1 MNVEKNI
8 LIGNINDNRKDENKF
23 NAVTKITGVDDF
35 VDAMPERYNQQLGSW
50 FKDGRQLSGGQWQK
64 IAMARCIYRPAS
76 LYLFDE
82 ATSALDLMSEKK
94 FYDMLKSRKKNHI
107 NICVTHRIK
116 NIQNI
121 DKVFLIDNG
130 EIVKEGGY
138 IDVINNISP
147 ETKK

>member
-1 MNVEKNI
+1 MILLVWCLKN
-8 LIGNINDNRKDENKF
+8 
-23 NAVTKITGVDDF
+23 
-35 VDAMPERYNQQLGSW
+35 NQQLGSW

-94 FYDMLKSRKKNHI
+94 FYDMLKCRNRNQI

-138 IDVINNISP
+138 NDVINNISSG
-147 ETKK
+147 TKK

>member
-1 MNVEKNI
+1 MYETKEDYER
-8 LIGNINDNRKDENKF
+8 LRKQFIEEY
-23 NAVTKITGVDDF
+23 KI
-35 VDAMPERYNQQLGSW
+35 
-50 FKDGRQLSGGQWQK
+50 
-64 IAMARCIYRPAS
+64 
-76 LYLFDE
+76 DE

-121 DKVFLIDNG
+121 DIVFLIDNG

>member
-1 MNVEKNI
+1 
-8 LIGNINDNRKDENKF
+8 
-23 NAVTKITGVDDF
+23 
-35 VDAMPERYNQQLGSW
+35 
-50 FKDGRQLSGGQWQK
+50 
-64 IAMARCIYRPAS
+64 
-76 LYLFDE
+76 
-82 ATSALDLMSEKK
+82 MSEKK

-147 ETKK
+147 ETKNN

>member
-1 MNVEKNI
+1 
-8 LIGNINDNRKDENKF
+8 
-23 NAVTKITGVDDF
+23 
-35 VDAMPERYNQQLGSW
+35 MPEKYNQQLGSW
-50 FKDGRQLSGGQWQK
+50 FKDGRQLPDGQWKK

-121 DKVFLIDNG
+121 DIVFLIDNG

>member
-1 MNVEKNI
+1 M
-8 LIGNINDNRKDENKF
+8 
-23 NAVTKITGVDDF
+23 DDF
-35 VDAMPERYNQQLGSW
+35 VYAMPEKYNQQLGSW

-64 IAMARCIYRPAS
+64 IAMARCIYRSAS

-94 FYDMLKSRKKNHI
+94 FYDILKSRKKNHI

-121 DKVFLIDNG
+121 DKVFLIENG
-130 EIVKEGGY
+130 EIVKEGGC
-138 IDVINNISP
+138 IDVINNMSS
-147 ETKK
+147 ETKNN

>member
-1 MNVEKNI
+1 
-8 LIGNINDNRKDENKF
+8 
-23 NAVTKITGVDDF
+23 
-35 VDAMPERYNQQLGSW
+35 
-50 FKDGRQLSGGQWQK
+50 
-64 IAMARCIYRPAS
+64 
-76 LYLFDE
+76 
-82 ATSALDLMSEKK
+82 
-94 FYDMLKSRKKNHI
+94 MLKSRKKNHI